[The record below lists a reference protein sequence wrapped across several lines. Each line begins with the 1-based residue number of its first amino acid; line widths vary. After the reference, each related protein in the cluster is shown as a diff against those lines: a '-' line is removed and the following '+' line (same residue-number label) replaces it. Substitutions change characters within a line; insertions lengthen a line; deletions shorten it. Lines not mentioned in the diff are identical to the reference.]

1 MTPIDSIQ
9 SIIQPIIVDLLLML
23 VLAIIGWAA
32 SFLPARFR
40 LDIQQRHRDA
50 LHAALSTGVGLAID
64 TMQKHPTIAAPD
76 MAIGVVLD
84 YVERSVPEAI
94 RKLGPSR
101 AQLED
106 MARSKLQQQVDT
118 VLGRD
123 RLAEALTNA
132 GLDAQGSR

>member
-1 MTPIDSIQ
+1 MTPLDSIQ
-9 SIIQPIIVDLLLML
+9 NIIQPIIVDLLLML

-64 TMQKHPTIAAPD
+64 TMQKHPTIAVPD

-123 RLAEALTNA
+123 RLAEALRQA
-132 GLDAQGSR
+132 GVDAQKP